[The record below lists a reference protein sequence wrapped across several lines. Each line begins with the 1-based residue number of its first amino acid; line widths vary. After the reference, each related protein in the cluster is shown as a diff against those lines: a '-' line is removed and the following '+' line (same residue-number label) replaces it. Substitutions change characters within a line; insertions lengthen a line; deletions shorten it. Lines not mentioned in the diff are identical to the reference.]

1 MDRYQIEAI
10 HESAAGQ
17 RLAQRQ
23 ALPGS
28 VYEIVTDML
37 MTHAFEPGAR
47 LNIEELART
56 LGVSP
61 TPVREALARV
71 EADGLIVK
79 QPGRSYT
86 VAPLM
91 GIEQVRE
98 LIELRLLVE
107 PALAAKAASSGGVGS
122 RSRSCAVLPGPA
134 APGRETTAAANRLD
148 MVYDATFHAMVAD
161 LAGNQMISDMLTRLR
176 SHLHT
181 FRLYYHAGLHS
192 VTKNEHL
199 AVVDAVAKHDPDGA
213 EEAMRAHLALSPGEA
228 RDLCR
233 RRERDDRGPEESRTR
248 GAPSVPD
255 GDAERPGR
263 SGHRRNA
270 RVWARSSR
278 GRWQPPVRVSRSS
291 LATRLSAMR
300 SSTRSPERYRRR
312 RRRG

>member
-23 ALPGS
+23 TLPGS

-107 PALAAKAASSGGVGS
+107 PALAAKAAAQAEPNEIKELRRAARAGGAG
-122 RSRSCAVLPGPA
+122 AKI
-134 APGRETTAAANRLD
+134 TAAANRLD

-181 FRLYYHAGLHS
+181 FRLYYYRSLGP

-199 AVVDAVAKHDPDGA
+199 AVVEAIAKHDSRPLSTVGA
-213 EEAMRAHLALSPGEA
+213 
-228 RDLCR
+228 
-233 RRERDDRGPEESRTR
+233 RTQK
-248 GAPSVPD
+248 
-255 GDAERPGR
+255 PGR
-263 SGHRRNA
+263 F
-270 RVWARSSR
+270 
-278 GRWQPPVRVSRSS
+278 RSS
-291 LATRLSAMR
+291 LLGASRGDPGS
-300 SSTRSPERYRRR
+300 ERRQEWGDAGRFR
-312 RRRG
+312 PRVVRCGLLPRVPTV